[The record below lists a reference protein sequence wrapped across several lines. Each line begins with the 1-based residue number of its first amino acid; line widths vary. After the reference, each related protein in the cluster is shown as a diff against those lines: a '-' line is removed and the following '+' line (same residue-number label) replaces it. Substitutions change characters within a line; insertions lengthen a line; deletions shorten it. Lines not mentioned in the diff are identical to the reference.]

1 MMIRRLKNRLF
12 DLFYLTVGVLIFLI
26 VLTNGTFW

>member
-1 MMIRRLKNRLF
+1 MIRRLRNRLF
-12 DLFYLTVGVLIFLI
+12 DLVYVGVGVLIFLV

>member
-1 MMIRRLKNRLF
+1 MTIRRLKNRIV
-12 DLFYLTVGVLIFLI
+12 DLLYVTAGVLIFLV

>member
-1 MMIRRLKNRLF
+1 MILRRLKNRLF
-12 DLFYLTVGVLIFLI
+12 DLLYLTVGVLIFVI

>member
-1 MMIRRLKNRLF
+1 MRLSRLRIRLF
-12 DLFYLTVGVLIFLI
+12 DLVYVAAGVLIFLV

>member
-1 MMIRRLKNRLF
+1 MTVRKRLVDVLF
-12 DLFYLTVGVLIFLI
+12 VLAGVLIFLV